1 MKLFFTILVVAVAF
15 LAAIGATCTL
25 LADGHYLFAIVNA
38 GLAAMAAPYVIEKVK
53 DFMEK

>member
-1 MKLFFTILVVAVAF
+1 MRLFFTILVVAVAF
-15 LAAIGATCTL
+15 LAAIGATGTL

>member
-1 MKLFFTILVVAVAF
+1 MKLFYIIVVIAVAF

-25 LADGHYLFAIVNA
+25 LADGHYFFAIMNA

-53 DFMEK
+53 EFMQ